1 MHMNSKR
8 KIQMRQRKKRRI
20 RRKIIFISFIGI
32 LIISIPIFA
41 LINNYFKNIESVQAD
56 SNGNSNIHE
65 SVQSN
70 NQLTTNKNET
80 DNSNGQ
86 IETNLDNSGYLKLED
101 DPNADD
107 ASIISENINS
117 LLTGKKHY
125 PVRTDGKKV
134 VYLTFDDGPSTTN
147 TPDILKILDEYNVKA
162 TFFVMGKSL
171 DANDEAKD
179 LLKEIVKNGHA
190 IGNHTYGHNYNY
202 LYPNRTM
209 NLDNIMN
216 DLNKNNE
223 VMKSI
228 LGKDFSTR
236 VIRLP
241 GGYWSWNG
249 RTEVKKKFNEL
260 GIENIDWNAL
270 TGDAEGKK
278 KNEDELFSYLETTV
292 HNLGDNADS
301 ITVLMHDTYG
311 KENTVKALPKVI
323 NYFKDKGFEF
333 RTIK

>member
-1 MHMNSKR
+1 MNSKR
-8 KIQMRQRKKRRI
+8 KRQMIKIKKRRI
-20 RRKIIFISFIGI
+20 RRKILSICFIGI

-41 LINNYFKNIESVQAD
+41 IINHYSKETKYVQAD
-56 SNGNSNIHE
+56 SNENPNIHE
-65 SVQSN
+65 SIQPDSKSDIN
-70 NQLTTNKNET
+70 ENKPY
-80 DNSNGQ
+80 NSNGKV
-86 IETNLDNSGYLKLED
+86 ETILDNSGYLKLED

-107 ASIISENINS
+107 ASIVSENING

-147 TPDILKILDEYNVKA
+147 TPNILKILNEYNIKA

-171 DANDEAKD
+171 DANAEAKN
-179 LLKEIVKNGHA
+179 LLKEIAKNGHA
-190 IGNHTYGHNYNY
+190 IGNHTYSHNYNY

-209 NLDNIMN
+209 NLNNIIN
-216 DLNKNNE
+216 DLNKNNDLI
-223 VMKSI
+223 KSI

-236 VIRLP
+236 VVRLP

-249 RTEVKKKFNEL
+249 RTEVKNKFNEL

-278 KNEDELFSYLETTV
+278 KNPDELFSYLKTTV
-292 HNLGDNADS
+292 NNLGDKADS
-301 ITVLMHDTYG
+301 ITILMHDTYG
-311 KENTVKALPKVI
+311 KENTVKALPEII

>member
-1 MHMNSKR
+1 MNSKR
-8 KIQMRQRKKRRI
+8 KVQMIKRRKKRI
-20 RRKIIFISFIGI
+20 RRKIISISFIGI

-41 LINNYFKNIESVQAD
+41 IINNYSKSTKYVQAD
-56 SNGNSNIHE
+56 SNIHE
-65 SVQSN
+65 SLQSD
-70 NQLTTNKNET
+70 NKSPINENKP
-80 DNSNGQ
+80 DNSNGE
-86 IETNLDNSGYLKLED
+86 IETTLDNSGYLKLED

-107 ASIISENINS
+107 ASIVSENINS
-117 LLTGKKHY
+117 LLTGNKHY

-134 VYLTFDDGPSTTN
+134 VYLTFDDGPSITN
-147 TPDILKILDEYNVKA
+147 TPNILKILDEYNIKA

-171 DANDEAKD
+171 DSNDEAKD
-179 LLKEIVKNGHA
+179 LLKEIVKNGHS
-190 IGNHTYGHNYNY
+190 IGNHTYSHNYNY

-209 NLDNIMN
+209 NVDNIMN
-216 DLNKNNE
+216 DLNKNSE
-223 VMKSI
+223 LMKSI

-249 RTEVKKKFNEL
+249 RTEVKNKFYEL

-278 KNEDELFSYLETTV
+278 KNPDELFSYLKTTV
-292 HNLGDNADS
+292 NNLGDKADS
-301 ITVLMHDTYG
+301 ITILMHDTYG
-311 KENTVKALPKVI
+311 KENTVKALPEI
-323 NYFKDKGFEF
+323 IDYFKDKGFEF